1 MAAGLLFL
9 GLKAIIGIAD
19 AIDNERSKRT
29 IVAFDEKGRAISYDN
44 KMNEYVNGEKN
55 RNDSYL

>member
-29 IVAFDEKGRAISYDN
+29 IVAFDEKG
-44 KMNEYVNGEKN
+44 M
-55 RNDSYL
+55 